1 MLVLTR
7 LVVGRLGSRGIEY
20 SGSRKVLLGL
30 IENRGEDSKK
40 LGWVGEEK

>member
-7 LVVGRLGSRGIEY
+7 LVGRLGSRGIGD

-30 IENRGEDSKK
+30 MENRGEDSKK
-40 LGWVGEEK
+40 LG